1 MPSMS
6 ELRAGDPAGLG
17 GYEIRGRLGEGGQGV
32 VYLGV
37 DEQGDQAAIKW
48 LRPNLAGD
56 VVAAE
61 RFAREAAVA
70 QRVAPFCTAK
80 VLATGVHEERPF
92 IVSEYVEGPP
102 LRQVV
107 TEEGPRA
114 DAALYRL
121 AIGSVTALAAI
132 HQAGIVH
139 RDFSPNNVLL
149 AGEGPRVID
158 FGIAK
163 ALDATS
169 TITSTPV
176 GTPAFM
182 APEQVLGQPVGPA
195 ADMFA
200 WGSTIVF
207 AATGTGPFEAESVP
221 EIVDQVLYN
230 EPDLSSLTGPL
241 RELVA
246 ACLSKDPA
254 RRPTAEQV
262 IMRLLEHPTSNPA
275 ELEQAAAVVSGSP
288 SRPSLPPQPSSN
300 PSAPP
305 QLPLQSQPPS
315 QPGPGFPMQPPSHPS
330 APPQPPFQPQPPSQP
345 GSGSPMQPPYGQPP
359 YGQPPYAQSGPY
371 PQGPYPQAPYG
382 QPGSY
387 PEGPQPQSGPYPQG
401 PQPQA
406 AHPYGPPPQG
416 PIPQG
421 PSLQGPSPQ
430 GPPLQGPPPQG
441 PPPQGPSPQGPYAE
455 SGPHQQAQ
463 WVSPSTQGQ
472 SPQYG
477 SGPQGPPPR
486 SGGKKSYVVAA
497 IAAAVAIVATV
508 VVVAVAL
515 TNLPGPPTLTSSPS
529 AEGTATSAAPTVVPT
544 ANLVT
549 STLPD
554 TDAVIYENPGDAVR
568 LTTYL
573 VRDAKTQNWIYY
585 ARDSLAG
592 PFTKYPDMWES
603 MLSPNGRYLAQ
614 RGKKFVDGYDSV
626 KITDKVSGE
635 AFTVKTSRQPL
646 SAYVQG
652 WSRDS
657 GRLLFNVGNPVKG
670 VWQSTGFAI
679 VTVATRQATVAS
691 LREGSLHGIR
701 YGFDQADTGVV
712 ALSNDA
718 KQQALRF
725 FDANGVR
732 LRRIPN
738 VGSGIAE
745 SLFSPSGKQ
754 FVTNCPGLGS
764 GNNCVYDAQT
774 GTELKR
780 FESPCTG
787 LATWYDDSHLVCW
800 IRPDASAEK
809 QQIQVV
815 DFTGTALRLLAE
827 IPTNSSNMDVI
838 YTFPRRN

>member
-1 MPSMS
+1 M
-6 ELRAGDPAGLG
+6 
-17 GYEIRGRLGEGGQGV
+17 
-32 VYLGV
+32 YLGV
-37 DEQGDQAAIKW
+37 DEHGDQAAIKW
-48 LRPNLAGD
+48 LRPHLAGD
-56 VVAAE
+56 AVAAE

-102 LRQVV
+102 LQQVV
-107 TEEGPRA
+107 AEEGPRA
-114 DAALYRL
+114 DASLYRL
-121 AIGSVTALAAI
+121 AIGTVTALAAI

-182 APEQVLGQPVGPA
+182 APEQVLGHPVGPP

-200 WGSTIVF
+200 WGSTMVF

-221 EIVDQVLYN
+221 LIVNQVLYD
-230 EPDLSSLTGPL
+230 EPDLSRLTGPL

-246 ACLSKDPA
+246 ACLSKDPI

-275 ELEQAAAVVSGSP
+275 ELEQAAAVVSGFSP
-288 SRPSLPPQPSSN
+288 PPPASPQPQFPPRQGFPPQPPYPQPQYAQPSYGQSPYAQPGPHQQPPPPQAAPYAQPGPHGQGPQAARPFGPPPQGPQPSSG
-300 PSAPP
+300 P
-305 QLPLQSQPPS
+305 QGADL
-315 QPGPGFPMQPPSHPS
+315 
-330 APPQPPFQPQPPSQP
+330 
-345 GSGSPMQPPYGQPP
+345 
-359 YGQPPYAQSGPY
+359 YAQSGPHG
-371 PQGPYPQAPYG
+371 QGPQAAHPH
-382 QPGSY
+382 GSA
-387 PEGPQPQSGPYPQG
+387 PQG
-401 PQPQA
+401 PQPSSGPQGADLYAQSGPHGQGPQA

-416 PIPQG
+416 PQPQ
-421 PSLQGPSPQ
+421 
-430 GPPLQGPPPQG
+430 
-441 PPPQGPSPQGPYAE
+441 
-455 SGPHQQAQ
+455 SGAHQQPQ
-463 WVSPSTQGQ
+463 WVSPTASGQ
-472 SPQYG
+472 SPQYV
-477 SGPQGPPPR
+477 GPPVQPSR
-486 SGGKKSYVVAA
+486 SGGKKSYVVAS
-497 IAAAVAIVATV
+497 IAAAVAIVATIA
-508 VVVAVAL
+508 VVAVAL
-515 TNLPGPPTLTSSPS
+515 VNLPGPPTPTPSPS
-529 AEGTATSAAPTVVPT
+529 AKSTSPAPVAIPT

-549 STLPD
+549 STLPG

-568 LTTYL
+568 LTTYM
-573 VRDAKTQNWIYY
+573 VRDAKTRDWIYY
-585 ARDSLAG
+585 ARDTLTGS
-592 PFTKYPDMWES
+592 FTKYQDMWES
-603 MLSPNGRYLAQ
+603 MLSPDGRYLAQ
-614 RGKKFVDGYDSV
+614 RGKNFVDGYDSV
-626 KITDKVSGE
+626 KITDKVTGE

-679 VTVATRQATVAS
+679 VNVATRQATVAS

-701 YGFDQADTGVV
+701 YGFDHADTGVV
-712 ALSNDA
+712 ALSNDT

-725 FDANGVR
+725 FDENGLR
-732 LRRIPN
+732 IRRIPN
-738 VGSGIAE
+738 VGPGIAD

-764 GNNCVYDAQT
+764 GNNCVYDTQT
-774 GTELKR
+774 GAELKR
-780 FESPCTG
+780 LESPCSG

-800 IRPDASAEK
+800 VRPDPSGEK
-809 QQIQVV
+809 QQVQVV
-815 DFTGTALRLLAE
+815 DFTGTAVRLLAE
-827 IPTNSSNMDVI
+827 MPTNGSNMDVI
-838 YTFPRRN
+838 YTFTHRN

>member
-56 VVAAE
+56 EVAAE

-246 ACLSKDPA
+246 ACLSKDPV

-275 ELEQAAAVVSGSP
+275 ELEQAAALVSGSP
-288 SRPSLPPQPSSN
+288 SHPSVPPQPSSS
-300 PSAPP
+300 PTAPP
-305 QLPLQSQPPS
+305 PLQSQPPS
-315 QPGPGFPMQPPSHPS
+315 QPG
-330 APPQPPFQPQPPSQP
+330 
-345 GSGSPMQPPYGQPP
+345 SGLPMQPPYGQPS

-371 PQGPYPQAPYG
+371 PQGPYSRAPYG
-382 QPGSY
+382 QSGSY
-387 PEGPQPQSGPYPQG
+387 SEGPQPQS
-401 PQPQA
+401 

-416 PIPQG
+416 PIP
-421 PSLQGPSPQ
+421 P

-441 PPPQGPSPQGPYAE
+441 PQVQGPQAQ
-455 SGPHQQAQ
+455 SGPHQQSQ
-463 WVSPSTQGQ
+463 WVPPTTQGQ

-477 SGPQGPPPR
+477 SGPQVPPPR

-497 IAAAVAIVATV
+497 IAAALAIVATV
-508 VVVAVAL
+508 VVVAIAL
-515 TNLPGPPTLTSSPS
+515 TNLPAPPTPTSSPS
-529 AEGTATSAAPTVVPT
+529 AEGTATSAAPAVVPT

-549 STLPD
+549 STLPG

-568 LTTYL
+568 LTTYM

-585 ARDSLAG
+585 ARDSLTG

-614 RGKKFVDGYDSV
+614 RGKNFVDGYDSV

-701 YGFDQADTGVV
+701 YGFDQADMGVV

-725 FDANGVR
+725 FDANGLR

-738 VGSGIAE
+738 VGPGIAD

-754 FVTNCPGLGS
+754 FVTNCPGLGN
-764 GNNCVYDAQT
+764 GNNCVYDTQT
-774 GTELKR
+774 GAELKR

-800 IRPDASAEK
+800 VRPDASAEK
-809 QQIQVV
+809 QQVQVV
-815 DFTGTALRLLAE
+815 DFAGTAVRLLAE
-827 IPTNSSNMDVI
+827 MPTNGTNMDVI
-838 YTFPRRN
+838 YTFPHRN

>member
-37 DEQGDQAAIKW
+37 DEHGGQAAIKW
-48 LRPNLAGD
+48 LRPHLAGD
-56 VVAAE
+56 AVAAE

-102 LRQVV
+102 LQQVV
-107 TEEGPRA
+107 SEEGPRA
-114 DAALYRL
+114 DASLYRL
-121 AIGSVTALAAI
+121 AIGTVTALAAI

-182 APEQVLGQPVGPA
+182 APEQVLGHRVGPP

-200 WGSTIVF
+200 WGSTMVF

-221 EIVDQVLYN
+221 VIVNQVLYD
-230 EPDLSSLTGPL
+230 EPDLSRLTGPL

-246 ACLSKDPA
+246 ACLSKDPI

-275 ELEQAAAVVSGSP
+275 ELEQAAAVVSGFSP
-288 SRPSLPPQPSSN
+288 APPLPPQPQF
-300 PSAPP
+300 PPQQGFQP
-305 QLPLQSQPPS
+305 QLPY
-315 QPGPGFPMQPPSHPS
+315 
-330 APPQPPFQPQPPSQP
+330 PQPQYAQPA
-345 GSGSPMQPPYGQPP
+345 
-359 YGQPPYAQSGPY
+359 YGQPPYAQSGPHQQ
-371 PQGPYPQAPYG
+371 PPPPQAAPPYA
-382 QPGSY
+382 
-387 PEGPQPQSGPYPQG
+387 QSGPHAQG
-401 PQPQA
+401 PQA
-406 AHPYGPPPQG
+406 AHPYGPP
-416 PIPQG
+416 
-421 PSLQGPSPQ
+421 LQGPQPQ
-430 GPPLQGPPPQG
+430 
-441 PPPQGPSPQGPYAE
+441 
-455 SGPHQQAQ
+455 SGAHHQPQ
-463 WVSPSTQGQ
+463 WVPPTGPGQ

-477 SGPQGPPPR
+477 PPVPPSR
-486 SGGKKSYVVAA
+486 SGGKKSYVVAS
-497 IAAAVAIVATV
+497 IAAAVAIVATI

-515 TNLPGPPTLTSSPS
+515 TNLPGPSIPTPSPS
-529 AEGTATSAAPTVVPT
+529 AKSTSPAPLAIPT

-549 STLPD
+549 STLPG

-568 LTTYL
+568 LTTYM
-573 VRDAKTQNWIYY
+573 VRDAKTRDWIYY
-585 ARDSLAG
+585 ARDTLTGS
-592 PFTKYPDMWES
+592 FTKYPNMWES
-603 MLSPNGRYLAQ
+603 MLSPDGRYLAQ
-614 RGKKFVDGYDSV
+614 RGKNFADGYDSV
-626 KITDKVSGE
+626 KITDKVTGE

-679 VTVATRQATVAS
+679 VNVATRQATIAS

-701 YGFDQADTGVV
+701 YGFDHADTGVV
-712 ALSNDA
+712 ALSNDT

-725 FDANGVR
+725 FDENGLRV
-732 LRRIPN
+732 RRIPN
-738 VGSGIAE
+738 VGPGIAD

-754 FVTNCPGLGS
+754 FVTNCPGLSS
-764 GNNCVYDAQT
+764 GNNCVYDTQT
-774 GTELKR
+774 GAELKR
-780 FESPCTG
+780 FESPCSG

-800 IRPDASAEK
+800 VKPDASAEK
-809 QQIQVV
+809 QQVQVV
-815 DFTGTALRLLAE
+815 DFTGAAVRLLAE
-827 IPTNSSNMDVI
+827 MPTNGSNMDVI
-838 YTFPRRN
+838 YTFTHRN

>member
-92 IVSEYVEGPP
+92 IVSEYVDGPP

-182 APEQVLGQPVGPA
+182 APEQVLGHAVGPA

-207 AATGTGPFEAESVP
+207 AATGVGPFEAESVP
-221 EIVDQVLYN
+221 QIVDQVLYN

-246 ACLSKDPA
+246 ACLSKDPL

-288 SRPSLPPQPSSN
+288 SH

-305 QLPLQSQPPS
+305 QSSPS
-315 QPGPGFPMQPPSHPS
+315 PS
-330 APPQPPFQPQPPSQP
+330 APPQPPFPSQPPSQP
-345 GSGSPMQPPYGQPP
+345 GSGFPMQPPYGQPS
-359 YGQPPYAQSGPY
+359 YGQPPYGQSGP
-371 PQGPYPQAPYG
+371 
-382 QPGSY
+382 Y

-401 PQPQA
+401 SQPQA
-406 AHPYGPPPQG
+406 AYPYGPPPQG

-421 PSLQGPSPQ
+421 SSPQ
-430 GPPLQGPPPQG
+430 GPPLQGPQVQG
-441 PPPQGPSPQGPYAE
+441 SQAQ
-455 SGPHQQAQ
+455 SGPHQQSP
-463 WVSPSTQGQ
+463 WVPPAAQGQ

-477 SGPQGPPPR
+477 SGPQMPPPR

-497 IAAAVAIVATV
+497 IAAAVAIVATIA
-508 VVVAVAL
+508 VVAVAL
-515 TNLPGPPTLTSSPS
+515 TNLPGPPTPTSSPS
-529 AEGTATSAAPTVVPT
+529 AEGTATSAAPAVVPT

-549 STLPD
+549 STLPGTD
-554 TDAVIYENPGDAVR
+554 TVIYENPGDAVR
-568 LTTYL
+568 LTTYM

-592 PFTKYPDMWES
+592 PFTKYPNMWES

-614 RGKKFVDGYDSV
+614 RGKTFAEGYDSV

-679 VTVATRQATVAS
+679 VTLATRQATVAS

-725 FDANGVR
+725 FDVNGLR

-738 VGSGIAE
+738 VGPGIAE

-764 GNNCVYDAQT
+764 GNNCVYDTQT
-774 GTELKR
+774 GAELKR

-800 IRPDASAEK
+800 VRPDASAEK

-815 DFTGTALRLLAE
+815 DFTGTAVRLLAE
-827 IPTNSSNMDVI
+827 IPTNSTNMDVI
-838 YTFPRRN
+838 YTFPH

>member
-37 DEQGDQAAIKW
+37 DEQGGQAAIKW
-48 LRPNLAGD
+48 LRPHLAGD
-56 VVAAE
+56 AVAAE

-102 LRQVV
+102 LQQVV
-107 TEEGPRA
+107 AEEGPRA
-114 DAALYRL
+114 DASLYRL
-121 AIGSVTALAAI
+121 AIGTVTALAAI

-182 APEQVLGQPVGPA
+182 APEQVLEHPVGPP

-200 WGSTIVF
+200 WGSTMVF

-221 EIVDQVLYN
+221 LIVNQVLYD
-230 EPDLSSLTGPL
+230 EPDLSRLTGPL

-246 ACLSKDPA
+246 ACLSKDPI

-275 ELEQAAAVVSGSP
+275 ELEQAAAVVSGFSP
-288 SRPSLPPQPSSN
+288 PPPPSPQPQFPPQ
-300 PSAPP
+300 
-305 QLPLQSQPPS
+305 Q
-315 QPGPGFPMQPPSHPS
+315 G
-330 APPQPPFQPQPPSQP
+330 FQPQYPQP
-345 GSGSPMQPPYGQPP
+345 Q
-359 YGQPPYAQSGPY
+359 YGQPPYAQSGPHQQ
-371 PQGPYPQAPYG
+371 PPPPQAAPPYAQSGPHAQAPQAAPPYG
-382 QPGSY
+382 PPPQR
-387 PEGPQPQSGPYPQG
+387 PQPQSGGHPEG
-401 PQPQA
+401 PQA

-416 PIPQG
+416 PQPQ
-421 PSLQGPSPQ
+421 
-430 GPPLQGPPPQG
+430 
-441 PPPQGPSPQGPYAE
+441 
-455 SGPHQQAQ
+455 SGAHQQPQ
-463 WVSPSTQGQ
+463 WVSPTAAGQ
-472 SPQYG
+472 SPQYVG
-477 SGPQGPPPR
+477 LPVPPSR
-486 SGGKKSYVVAA
+486 SGGKKSYVVAS
-497 IAAAVAIVATV
+497 IAAAVAIVATIA
-508 VVVAVAL
+508 VVAVAL
-515 TNLPGPPTLTSSPS
+515 INLPGPPTPTPSPS
-529 AEGTATSAAPTVVPT
+529 TKSTSPAPVAIPT

-549 STLPD
+549 STLPG

-568 LTTYL
+568 LTTYM
-573 VRDAKTQNWIYY
+573 VRDAKTRDWIYY
-585 ARDSLAG
+585 ARDTLTGS
-592 PFTKYPDMWES
+592 FTKYPNMWES
-603 MLSPNGRYLAQ
+603 MLSPDGRYLAQ
-614 RGKKFVDGYDSV
+614 RGKNFVDGYDSV
-626 KITDKVSGE
+626 KITDKVTGE

-679 VTVATRQATVAS
+679 VNVATRQATVAS

-701 YGFDQADTGVV
+701 YGFDHTDTGVV
-712 ALSNDA
+712 ALSNDT

-725 FDANGVR
+725 FDENGLR
-732 LRRIPN
+732 IRRIPN
-738 VGSGIAE
+738 VGPGIAD

-764 GNNCVYDAQT
+764 GNNCVYDTQT
-774 GTELKR
+774 GAELKR
-780 FESPCTG
+780 FESPCSG

-800 IRPDASAEK
+800 VRPDASAEK
-809 QQIQVV
+809 QQVQVV
-815 DFTGTALRLLAE
+815 DFTGTAVRLLAE
-827 IPTNSSNMDVI
+827 MPTNGSNMDVI
-838 YTFPRRN
+838 YTFTHRN

>member
-1 MPSMS
+1 MS

-37 DEQGDQAAIKW
+37 DEHGGQAAIKW
-48 LRPNLAGD
+48 LRPHLAGD
-56 VVAAE
+56 AVAAE

-80 VLATGVHEERPF
+80 VLSTGVHEERPF
-92 IVSEYVEGPP
+92 IVSEYVDGLP
-102 LRQVV
+102 LQQVV
-107 TEEGPRA
+107 AEEGPRA
-114 DAALYRL
+114 DASLYRL
-121 AIGSVTALAAI
+121 AIGTVTALAAI

-182 APEQVLGQPVGPA
+182 APEQVLGHPVGPP

-200 WGSTIVF
+200 WGSTMVF

-221 EIVDQVLYN
+221 VIVNQVLYD
-230 EPDLSSLTGPL
+230 EPDLSRLTGPL

-246 ACLSKDPA
+246 ACLSKDPI

-275 ELEQAAAVVSGSP
+275 ELEQAAAVVSGFSP
-288 SRPSLPPQPSSN
+288 PPPLPPQQGFP
-300 PSAPP
+300 PHQGLPP
-305 QLPLQSQPPS
+305 QLPY
-315 QPGPGFPMQPPSHPS
+315 
-330 APPQPPFQPQPPSQP
+330 PQPQYAQPS
-345 GSGSPMQPPYGQPP
+345 
-359 YGQPPYAQSGPY
+359 YGQPPYAQSGPHQQAPPPQAAPPY
-371 PQGPYPQAPYG
+371 AQPGPHPQG
-382 QPGSY
+382 
-387 PEGPQPQSGPYPQG
+387 
-401 PQPQA
+401 PQA
-406 AHPYGPPPQG
+406 AHPYGPQPQ
-416 PIPQG
+416 
-421 PSLQGPSPQ
+421 
-430 GPPLQGPPPQG
+430 
-441 PPPQGPSPQGPYAE
+441 
-455 SGPHQQAQ
+455 SGAQHQPQ
-463 WVSPSTQGQ
+463 WVSPTAPGQ

-477 SGPQGPPPR
+477 PPVPPSR
-486 SGGKKSYVVAA
+486 SGGKKSYVVAS

-508 VVVAVAL
+508 AVVAVAL
-515 TNLPGPPTLTSSPS
+515 TNLPGPPTPTPSPS
-529 AEGTATSAAPTVVPT
+529 TKSTSPAPLAIPT

-549 STLPD
+549 STLPG

-568 LTTYL
+568 LTTYM
-573 VRDAKTQNWIYY
+573 VRDAKTRDWIYY
-585 ARDSLAG
+585 ARDTLTGS
-592 PFTKYPDMWES
+592 FTQYQDMWES
-603 MLSPNGRYLAQ
+603 MLSPDGRYLAQ
-614 RGKKFVDGYDSV
+614 RGKNFVDGYDSV
-626 KITDKVSGE
+626 KITDKVTGE

-679 VTVATRQATVAS
+679 VNVATRQATVAS

-701 YGFDQADTGVV
+701 YGFDHADMGVV
-712 ALSNDA
+712 ALSNDT

-725 FDANGVR
+725 FDQNGLR

-738 VGSGIAE
+738 VGPGIAD

-754 FVTNCPGLGS
+754 FVTNCPGLS
-764 GNNCVYDAQT
+764 NGNNCVYDTQT
-774 GTELKR
+774 GAELKR
-780 FESPCTG
+780 FESPCSG

-800 IRPDASAEK
+800 VKPDASAEK
-809 QQIQVV
+809 QQVQVV
-815 DFTGTALRLLAE
+815 DFTGTAVRLLAE
-827 IPTNSSNMDVI
+827 MPTNGSNMDVI
-838 YTFPRRN
+838 YTFTHRN

>member
-56 VVAAE
+56 MVAAE

-182 APEQVLGQPVGPA
+182 APEQVLGQLVGPA

-246 ACLSKDPA
+246 ACLSKDPD

-275 ELEQAAAVVSGSP
+275 ELQQAAAVVSGSP
-288 SRPSLPPQPSSN
+288 SGPSAPPQSSSN

-305 QLPLQSQPPS
+305 QPPFQSQPPS
-315 QPGPGFPMQPPSHPS
+315 QPGSGFPMQPPSHPS
-330 APPQPPFQPQPPSQP
+330 VPPQPPFQPQPPSQP
-345 GSGSPMQPPYGQPP
+345 GAGFPVQPPYGQPS
-359 YGQPPYAQSGPY
+359 YGQPPYA
-371 PQGPYPQAPYG
+371 
-382 QPGSY
+382 
-387 PEGPQPQSGPYPQG
+387 QSGPYPQG

-406 AHPYGPPPQG
+406 AHPYGPPLQG
-416 PIPQG
+416 PIP
-421 PSLQGPSPQ
+421 P
-430 GPPLQGPPPQG
+430 GPPLQGAPPQG
-441 PPPQGPSPQGPYAE
+441 PQAQGPQAR
-455 SGPHQQAQ
+455 SGPHPQAQ
-463 WVSPSTQGQ
+463 WVSPTAQGE

-477 SGPQGPPPR
+477 SGPQVPPPR
-486 SGGKKSYVVAA
+486 SGAGAKKSYVVAA

-515 TNLPGPPTLTSSPS
+515 TNLPGPPTPTSSPS
-529 AEGTATSAAPTVVPT
+529 AEGMATSAAPAVVPT

-549 STLPD
+549 STLPG

-568 LTTYL
+568 LTTYM

-585 ARDSLAG
+585 ARDSLTG

-614 RGKKFVDGYDSV
+614 RGKNFADGYDSV

-635 AFTVKTSRQPL
+635 VFTVKTSRQPL

-701 YGFDQADTGVV
+701 YGFDQSDTGVV

-725 FDANGVR
+725 FDANGLR

-738 VGSGIAE
+738 VGPGIAD

-754 FVTNCPGLGS
+754 FVTNCPGLAN
-764 GNNCVYDAQT
+764 GNNCVYDTQT
-774 GTELKR
+774 GAELKR

-800 IRPDASAEK
+800 VRPDASAEK
-809 QQIQVV
+809 QQVQVV
-815 DFTGTALRLLAE
+815 DFAGTAVRLLAE
-827 IPTNSSNMDVI
+827 MPTNGTNMDVI
-838 YTFPRRN
+838 YTFPHRN